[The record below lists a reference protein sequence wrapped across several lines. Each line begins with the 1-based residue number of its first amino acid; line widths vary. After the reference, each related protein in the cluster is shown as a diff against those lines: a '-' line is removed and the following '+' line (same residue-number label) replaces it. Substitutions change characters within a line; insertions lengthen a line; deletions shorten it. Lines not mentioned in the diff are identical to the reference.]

1 MMVAAQTPAAP
12 MAAFGASTDER
23 PGEGGGVLATLSKRE
38 TRRRKGGGGD
48 GAAPF

>member
-1 MMVAAQTPAAP
+1 MMVAARTPAAP

-38 TRRRKGGGGD
+38 TRRRKEDGGN
-48 GAAPF
+48 GATPF